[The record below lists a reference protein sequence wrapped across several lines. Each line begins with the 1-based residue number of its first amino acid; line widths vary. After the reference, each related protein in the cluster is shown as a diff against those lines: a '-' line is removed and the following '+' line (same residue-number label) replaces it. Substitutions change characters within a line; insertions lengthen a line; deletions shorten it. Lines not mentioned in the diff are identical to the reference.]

1 MITTIFSK
9 SQPVNYI
16 IIAVVFTL
24 FFSLFQIQNE
34 NWKSMQII
42 GLNFLMFLL
51 LSVGILLSN
60 FIGNKNN
67 LQKSSSYSILF
78 HVLFLL
84 LIPDIFNDFNTIIA
98 NVLILFSIRRLL
110 SLDSKSNVKQK
121 ILDASILIF
130 TACLFKFWAILFI
143 LLVFSAIIFHAP
155 RDYRNW
161 IVPYIALGA
170 CSITFIF
177 FSVLFRPQLI
187 NTFWNNKVINLNFD
201 YFTNSFQNLSI
212 SFYASLTA
220 LFIANLAIKYSRKPL
235 NSHPHYKILLLTVML
250 GILFYVFSPNK
261 NNGLLV
267 FTFAPMSIL
276 AANFFDTSET
286 KWIKESTA
294 IIIVLVSI
302 ICFYGQVY
310 S

>member
-34 NWKSMQII
+34 SWASIEII
-42 GLNFLMFLL
+42 GSNFLMFVLL
-51 LSVGILLSN
+51 CLGILLSN

-67 LQKSSSYSILF
+67 LQKNSSYSILF

-84 LIPDIFNDFNTIIA
+84 LIPDVFNDLNAIIA

-121 ILDASILIF
+121 ILDASLLIF
-130 TACLFKFWAILFI
+130 TACLFKFWAIIFI
-143 LLVFSAIIFHAP
+143 LLVFAAITFHAP

-161 IVPYIALGA
+161 MVPYIAFGTCA
-170 CSITFIF
+170 VAFIF
-177 FSVLFRPQLI
+177 FSVLFEPQLI
-187 NTFWNNKVINLNFD
+187 NKFWNKRFTNLTFD
-201 YFTNSFQNLSI
+201 YFINSFQNLSI
-212 SFYASLTA
+212 SFYASLAA

-235 NSHPHYKILLLTVML
+235 NSHPHYKILVLTIVL
-250 GILFYVFSPNK
+250 GILFYVFSTNK